1 MEEIRIICTPFIV
14 TAIVATLVMLY
25 YDLSWKKKNPWWRQ
39 NDGEMR
45 LSAAEKAY
53 RQEERRKLNNALM
66 CWFAVLFI
74 IIGLMLLTLSAY
86 ARGGFAQIGAYW
98 FYLVP
103 VAGMVVLAVSGMK
116 RRK

>member
-1 MEEIRIICTPFIV
+1 MEEIRIICMPFIL

-45 LSAAEKAY
+45 LSAAEKTY
-53 RQEERRKLNNALM
+53 RQEERRKLNNASM
-66 CWFAVLFI
+66 YWFATLFI
-74 IIGLMLLTLSAY
+74 IIGLMILTLSAQV
-86 ARGGFAQIGAYW
+86 RGGITQIGTYW

-103 VAGMVVLAVSGMK
+103 MACAVVYAINGIK